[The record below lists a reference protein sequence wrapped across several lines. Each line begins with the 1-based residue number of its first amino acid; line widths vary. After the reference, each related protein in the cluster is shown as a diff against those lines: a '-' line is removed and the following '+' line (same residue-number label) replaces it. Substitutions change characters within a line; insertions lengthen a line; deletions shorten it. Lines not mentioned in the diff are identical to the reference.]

1 MIQFKKG
8 MEENYMN
15 VIQLKED
22 KFREAL
28 RLSEYAF
35 QYKVDEERLQQQL
48 TKMKESHEIYGI
60 MEGKDLAAKLHLIP
74 FHIYIGKE
82 KFKMG
87 GVAGVATYPEY
98 RRSGYVKELLQHS
111 LQTMK
116 KDGFTVSMLHPFAVT
131 FYRKYGWELCA
142 NLLVC
147 HLTKSDL
154 VMKKQVNG
162 TVKRFNKENHPE
174 EVEKLYETFAER
186 FSGML
191 VRNEKWWLQAV
202 YEDLT
207 LAIYYDENKTA
218 AGYMLYKIEKSKMTV
233 EEFVPLHNEA
243 RNGLWNFICQH
254 DSMIKE
260 LEMTVSENEQL
271 LYTLQEPRVKT
282 EIKPYF
288 MGRIVDV
295 EQFLKQYELNWNNV
309 QQELILHITDSFA
322 PWNNVSVR
330 LANYEITI
338 IEELMD
344 KGIKLD
350 INALS
355 TILLGYKRPLEL
367 NELELISGSEEE
379 IRAFENVVP
388 VRKSFIYDFF

>member
-1 MIQFKKG
+1 
-8 MEENYMN
+8 MN
-15 VIQLKED
+15 VIRLTED

-35 QYKVDEERLQQQL
+35 QYKVEEDRLQQQL
-48 TKMKESHEIYGI
+48 TRMKESHEVYGI
-60 MEGKDLAAKLHLIP
+60 MEGNDLAAKLHLIP

-82 KFKMG
+82 TFKMG

-116 KDGFTVSMLHPFAVT
+116 KDGYTVSMLHPFAVA

-147 HLTKSDL
+147 HMTKSDL

-162 TVKRFNKENHPE
+162 TVKRFNKENHSE

-202 YEDLT
+202 YDDLT

-295 EQFLKQYELNWNNV
+295 EQFLKQYELNWNNI
-309 QQELILHITDSFA
+309 QQEIILHITDSFA

-338 IEELMD
+338 VEETTE

-355 TILLGYKRPLEL
+355 AIMLGYKRPLEL
-367 NELELISGSEEE
+367 NELELINGSEEE
-379 IRAFENVVP
+379 IRAFEKIVP
-388 VRKSFIYDFF
+388 VREAFIYDFF

>member
-1 MIQFKKG
+1 
-8 MEENYMN
+8 MN

-60 MEGKDLAAKLHLIP
+60 MEGEDLAAKLHLIP

-218 AGYMLYKIEKSKMTV
+218 AGYMLYKIENYKMTV
-233 EEFVPLHNEA
+233 DEFVPLHNEA

-309 QQELILHITDSFA
+309 QQEVILHITDSFA

-330 LANYEITI
+330 LANYEIAI
-338 IEELMD
+338 IEEPMD
-344 KGIKLD
+344 KGINLD

>member
-1 MIQFKKG
+1 
-8 MEENYMN
+8 MEEKYMN
-15 VIQLKED
+15 VIRLKED

-60 MEGKDLAAKLHLIP
+60 MEGEDLAAKLHVIP

-98 RRSGYVKELLQHS
+98 RRSGYVKELLLHS

-116 KDGFTVSMLHPFAVT
+116 KDGYTVSMLHPFAVS

-147 HLTKSDL
+147 QMTKSDL
-154 VMKKQVNG
+154 VMKKQVKG
-162 TVKRFNKENHPE
+162 IVKRFDKENHSE
-174 EVEKLYETFAER
+174 EVEKIYEVFAER

-191 VRNEKWWLQAV
+191 VRDKKWWLQAV
-202 YEDLT
+202 YDDLT
-207 LAIYYDENKTA
+207 LAIYYDKNKTA
-218 AGYMLYKIEKSKMTV
+218 AGYMLYKIENNKMTV

-260 LEMTVSENEQL
+260 LEMTISENEPL
-271 LYTLQEPRVKT
+271 LYTLQEPRVKA

-295 EQFLKQYELNWNNV
+295 EQFLKQCELNWNNV
-309 QQELILHITDSFA
+309 QQEVILHITDSFA

-330 LANYEITI
+330 LANREITI
-338 IEELMD
+338 MKEETID

-355 TILLGYKRPLEL
+355 TIMFGYKRPLEL
-367 NELELISGSEEE
+367 NELEFITGSEEE
-379 IRAFENVVP
+379 IQAFENIVP
-388 VRKSFIYDFF
+388 VRKAFIYDFF

>member
-1 MIQFKKG
+1 
-8 MEENYMN
+8 MN
-15 VIQLKED
+15 VIRLKED

-35 QYKVDEERLQQQL
+35 QYKVEEERMQQQL
-48 TKMKESHEIYGI
+48 TRMKESHEVYGI
-60 MEGKDLAAKLHLIP
+60 MEGNDLAAKLHLIP

-116 KDGFTVSMLHPFAVT
+116 KDGYTVSMLHPFAVS

-147 HLTKSDL
+147 HMTKSDL
-154 VMKKQVNG
+154 VMKKQVIG
-162 TVKRFNKENHPE
+162 TVKRFNKENHSE

-202 YEDLT
+202 YDDLT
-207 LAIYYDENKTA
+207 LAIYYDKNQTA
-218 AGYMLYKIEKSKMTV
+218 AGYMLYKIENYKMTV
-233 EEFVPLHNEA
+233 DEFVPLHNEA
-243 RNGLWNFICQH
+243 RKGLWNFICQH

-309 QQELILHITDSFA
+309 QQEVILHITDSFA
-322 PWNNVSVR
+322 QWNNITVR
-330 LANYEITI
+330 IANHEITI
-338 IEELMD
+338 IEEPID

-355 TILLGYKRPLEL
+355 TILFGYKRPLEL

-388 VRKSFIYDFF
+388 VRKPFIYDFF

>member
-1 MIQFKKG
+1 
-8 MEENYMN
+8 MN

-60 MEGKDLAAKLHLIP
+60 MEGEDLAAKLHLIP

-111 LQTMK
+111 LQIMK
-116 KDGFTVSMLHPFAVT
+116 KDGYTVSMLHPFAVS

-142 NLLVC
+142 NLVIC
-147 HLTKSDL
+147 HMTKSDL

-162 TVKRFNKENHPE
+162 TVKRFNKEKHPE
-174 EVEKLYETFAER
+174 EVEKLYEVFAER

-191 VRNEKWWLQAV
+191 VREKNWWLQAV
-202 YEDLT
+202 YDDLT
-207 LAIYYDENKTA
+207 LAIYYDENKKA
-218 AGYMLYKIEKSKMTV
+218 AGYMLYKIENYKMTV

-260 LEMTVSENEQL
+260 LEMTVSENEPL
-271 LYTLQEPRVKT
+271 LYSLQEPRVKT

-309 QQELILHITDSFA
+309 QQEVILHITDAFA
-322 PWNNVSVR
+322 PWNNVTVR
-330 LANYEITI
+330 LANHEITI
-338 IEELMD
+338 VEETTE

-355 TILLGYKRPLEL
+355 AIMFGYKRPLEL
-367 NELELISGSEEE
+367 NELELISGSDEA
-379 IRAFENVVP
+379 IRSIENLVP
-388 VRKSFIYDFF
+388 MRKPFIYDFF

>member
-1 MIQFKKG
+1 
-8 MEENYMN
+8 MN
-15 VIQLKED
+15 VIRLKED

-35 QYKVDEERLQQQL
+35 QYKVEEERMQQQL
-48 TKMKESHEIYGI
+48 TKMKESHEVYGI
-60 MEGKDLAAKLHLIP
+60 MEGEDLAAKLHLIP

-116 KDGFTVSMLHPFAVT
+116 KDGYTVSMLHPFAVT

-202 YEDLT
+202 YDDLT

-260 LEMTVSENEQL
+260 LEMTVNENEPL

-309 QQELILHITDSFA
+309 QQEVILHITDSFA
-322 PWNNVSVR
+322 QWNNITVR
-330 LANYEITI
+330 LANHEITI
-338 IEELMD
+338 IEEPMD

-355 TILLGYKRPLEL
+355 TILFGYRRPLEL

-388 VRKSFIYDFF
+388 VRKPFIYDFF

>member
-1 MIQFKKG
+1 
-8 MEENYMN
+8 MN
-15 VIQLKED
+15 VIRLKED

-35 QYKVDEERLQQQL
+35 QYKVEEDRLQQQI
-48 TKMKESHEIYGI
+48 TKMKESHEVYGI
-60 MEGKDLAAKLHLIP
+60 MEGNDLAAKLHLIP

-116 KDGFTVSMLHPFAVT
+116 KDGYTVSMLHPFAVA

-147 HLTKSDL
+147 HMTKSDL
-154 VMKKQVNG
+154 VMKKQVIG
-162 TVKRFNKENHPE
+162 TVKRFNKENHSE

-202 YEDLT
+202 YDDLT

-254 DSMIKE
+254 DSMIKD
-260 LEMTVSENEQL
+260 LEMTVSENEPL

-309 QQELILHITDSFA
+309 QQEVILHITDSFA
-322 PWNNVSVR
+322 QWNNITVR
-330 LANYEITI
+330 IANHEITI
-338 IEELMD
+338 IEEPID

-350 INALS
+350 VNALS
-355 TILLGYKRPLEL
+355 TILFGYRRPLEL

-388 VRKSFIYDFF
+388 VRKPFIYDFF

>member
-1 MIQFKKG
+1 
-8 MEENYMN
+8 MN

-60 MEGKDLAAKLHLIP
+60 MEGEDLAAKLHLIP

-98 RRSGYVKELLQHS
+98 RRSGYVKELLQDS

-116 KDGFTVSMLHPFAVT
+116 KDGYTVSMLHPFAVS

-142 NLLVC
+142 NLVTC
-147 HLTKSDL
+147 HMTKSDL
-154 VMKKQVNG
+154 VMEKQVNG

-174 EVEKLYETFAER
+174 EVEKLYEVFAER

-191 VRNEKWWLQAV
+191 VREKNWWLQAV
-202 YEDLT
+202 YDDLT
-207 LAIYYDENKTA
+207 LAIYYDENKKA
-218 AGYMLYKIEKSKMTV
+218 AGYMLYKIENYKMTV

-260 LEMTVSENEQL
+260 LEMTVSENEPL
-271 LYTLQEPRVKT
+271 LYSLQEPRVKT

-309 QQELILHITDSFA
+309 QQEVILHITDAFA
-322 PWNNVSVR
+322 PWNNVTVR
-330 LANYEITI
+330 LANHEITI
-338 IEELMD
+338 VEETTE

-355 TILLGYKRPLEL
+355 AIMFGYKRPLEL
-367 NELELISGSEEE
+367 NELELISGSDEA
-379 IRAFENVVP
+379 IRSIENLVP
-388 VRKSFIYDFF
+388 VRKPFIYDFF

>member
-1 MIQFKKG
+1 
-8 MEENYMN
+8 MN

-22 KFREAL
+22 RFREAL

-35 QYKVDEERLQQQL
+35 QYKVDGERLQQQL

-60 MEGKDLAAKLHLIP
+60 MEGEDVAAKLHLIP
-74 FHIYIGKE
+74 FYIYIGKE

-116 KDGFTVSMLHPFAVT
+116 KDGYTVSMLHPFAVA

-142 NLLVC
+142 DLLVC
-147 HLTKSDL
+147 HMTKSDL

-174 EVEKLYETFAER
+174 EVEKIYETFAAR

-191 VRNEKWWLQAV
+191 VRDEKWWLQAV
-202 YEDLT
+202 YHDLT
-207 LAIYYDENKTA
+207 LAIYYDENKKA
-218 AGYMLYKIEKSKMTV
+218 AGYMLYKIENYKMTV
-233 EEFVPLHNEA
+233 EEFIPLHNEA

-260 LEMTVSENEQL
+260 LEMTVSENEPL
-271 LYTLQEPRVKT
+271 LYTLQEPRVKA

-309 QQELILHITDSFA
+309 QQEVILHITDSFA
-322 PWNNVSVR
+322 PWNNVTVR
-330 LANYEITI
+330 LANHEITI
-338 IEELMD
+338 IEEIKD
-344 KGIKLD
+344 KGIRLD

-355 TILLGYKRPLEL
+355 TIMFGYKRPLQL
-367 NELELISGSEEE
+367 NELGLISGSEEE
-379 IRAFENVVP
+379 IRAFENIVP
-388 VRKSFIYDFF
+388 VRKAFIYDFF

>member
-1 MIQFKKG
+1 
-8 MEENYMN
+8 MN

-60 MEGKDLAAKLHLIP
+60 MEGEDLAAKLHLIP

-116 KDGFTVSMLHPFAVT
+116 KDGYTVSMLHPFAVS

-142 NLLVC
+142 NLVTC
-147 HLTKSDL
+147 HMIKSDL

-174 EVEKLYETFAER
+174 EVEKLYEVFAER

-191 VRNEKWWLQAV
+191 VREKNWWLQAV
-202 YEDLT
+202 YDDLT
-207 LAIYYDENKTA
+207 LAIYYDENKRA
-218 AGYMLYKIEKSKMTV
+218 AGYMLYKIENYKMTV

-260 LEMTVSENEQL
+260 LEMTVSENEPL
-271 LYTLQEPRVKT
+271 LYSLQEPRVKT

-309 QQELILHITDSFA
+309 QQEVILHITDAFA
-322 PWNNVSVR
+322 PWNNVAVR
-330 LANYEITI
+330 LANHEITI
-338 IEELMD
+338 VEETTE

-350 INALS
+350 ITALS
-355 TILLGYKRPLEL
+355 AIMLGYKRPLEL
-367 NELELISGSEEE
+367 NELELISGSDEA
-379 IRAFENVVP
+379 IRSFENLVP
-388 VRKSFIYDFF
+388 VRKPFIYDFF

>member
-1 MIQFKKG
+1 
-8 MEENYMN
+8 MN
-15 VIQLKED
+15 VIRLKED

-35 QYKVDEERLQQQL
+35 QYKVDEDRLQQQL
-48 TKMKESHEIYGI
+48 TKMKESHEVYGI
-60 MEGKDLAAKLHLIP
+60 MEGENLAAKLHLIP

-116 KDGFTVSMLHPFAVT
+116 KDGYTVSMLHPFAVS

-147 HLTKSDL
+147 HMTKSDL

-162 TVKRFNKENHPE
+162 TVKRFNKENHQE

-202 YEDLT
+202 YDDLT

-218 AGYMLYKIEKSKMTV
+218 AGYMLYKIENYKMTV

-254 DSMIKE
+254 DSMIKD
-260 LEMTVSENEQL
+260 LEMTVSENEPF
-271 LYTLQEPRVKT
+271 LYTLQEPRVKA

-288 MGRIVDV
+288 MRRIVDV

-309 QQELILHITDSFA
+309 QQEVILHITDSFA
-322 PWNNVSVR
+322 QWNNITVR
-330 LANYEITI
+330 LANHEITI
-338 IEELMD
+338 IEEPID

-355 TILLGYKRPLEL
+355 TILFGYKRPLEL

-388 VRKSFIYDFF
+388 VRKPFIYDFF

>member
-1 MIQFKKG
+1 
-8 MEENYMN
+8 MN
-15 VIQLKED
+15 VIQLQED

-35 QYKVDEERLQQQL
+35 QYKVNEERLQQQL

-60 MEGKDLAAKLHLIP
+60 MEGEDLAAKLHLIP
-74 FHIYIGKE
+74 FHIYIGTE
-82 KFKMG
+82 TFKMG

-116 KDGFTVSMLHPFAVT
+116 KDGYTVSMLHPFAVS

-147 HLTKSDL
+147 HMTKSDL
-154 VMKKQVNG
+154 VLKKQVNG

-191 VRNEKWWLQAV
+191 VREKNWWLQAV
-202 YEDLT
+202 YDDLT
-207 LAIYYDENKTA
+207 LAIYYDENKKA
-218 AGYMLYKIEKSKMTV
+218 AGYMLYKIENYKMTV

-260 LEMTVSENEQL
+260 LEMTVSENEPL

-288 MGRIVDV
+288 MGRIVNM
-295 EQFLKQYELNWNNV
+295 EKFLKQYELNWNNV
-309 QQELILHITDSFA
+309 QQEVILHITDSFA
-322 PWNNVSVR
+322 QWNNITVR

-338 IEELMD
+338 VEETTE

-355 TILLGYKRPLEL
+355 TIMFGYKRPLEL
-367 NELELISGSEEE
+367 YELELISGGEEA
-379 IRAFENVVP
+379 IRSFENLVP
-388 VRKSFIYDFF
+388 VRKPFIYDFF

>member
-1 MIQFKKG
+1 
-8 MEENYMN
+8 MN
-15 VIQLKED
+15 VIRLKED

-35 QYKVDEERLQQQL
+35 QYKVDEDRLQQQL
-48 TKMKESHEIYGI
+48 TKIKESHEVYGI
-60 MEGKDLAAKLHLIP
+60 MEGEDLAAKLHLIP

-116 KDGFTVSMLHPFAVT
+116 KDGYTVSMLHPFAVA

-142 NLLVC
+142 DLLVC
-147 HLTKSDL
+147 HMTKSDL

-191 VRNEKWWLQAV
+191 VRNEKWWLQSV
-202 YEDLT
+202 YDDLT

-260 LEMTVSENEQL
+260 LEMTVNENEPL

-309 QQELILHITDSFA
+309 QQEVILHITDSFA

-338 IEELMD
+338 IEEPMD

-355 TILLGYKRPLEL
+355 TILFGYKRPLEI
-367 NELELISGSEEE
+367 NKLELISGSEEE
-379 IRAFENVVP
+379 IQAFEDIVP
-388 VRKSFIYDFF
+388 VRKAFIYDFF

>member
-1 MIQFKKG
+1 

-15 VIQLKED
+15 VIQLQED

-35 QYKVDEERLQQQL
+35 QYKVNEERLQQQI
-48 TKMKESHEIYGI
+48 TRMKESHEIYGI
-60 MEGKDLAAKLHLIP
+60 MEGEDLAAKLHLIP

-82 KFKMG
+82 TFKMG

-116 KDGFTVSMLHPFAVT
+116 KDGYTVSMLHPFSVS

-142 NLLVC
+142 DLLVC
-147 HLTKSDL
+147 HMTKSDL

-186 FSGML
+186 VSGML
-191 VRNEKWWLQAV
+191 VREKNWWLQVV
-202 YEDLT
+202 YDDLE

-218 AGYMLYKIEKSKMTV
+218 AGYMLYKIENYKMTV

-260 LEMTVSENEQL
+260 LEMTVSENEPL

-282 EIKPYF
+282 EVKPYF

-295 EQFLKQYELNWNNV
+295 EQFLKQYEFNWNDV
-309 QQELILHITDSFA
+309 QQEVILHITDSFA
-322 PWNNVSVR
+322 PWNNVVVR
-330 LANYEITI
+330 LANHELTI
-338 IEELMD
+338 VEEATE

-355 TILLGYKRPLEL
+355 TIMFGYKRPLEL
-367 NELELISGSEEE
+367 NELELISGSEEAM
-379 IRAFENVVP
+379 RSFENLVP
-388 VRKSFIYDFF
+388 VRKPFIYDFF

>member
-1 MIQFKKG
+1 
-8 MEENYMN
+8 MN

-48 TKMKESHEIYGI
+48 TKMKESHKIYGI
-60 MEGKDLAAKLHLIP
+60 MEGEDLAAKLHLIP

-98 RRSGYVKELLQHS
+98 RRSGYVKELLQYS

-116 KDGFTVSMLHPFAVT
+116 KDGYTVSMLHPFAVS

-142 NLLVC
+142 NLVTC
-147 HLTKSDL
+147 HMTKSDL

-174 EVEKLYETFAER
+174 EVEKLYEVFAER

-191 VRNEKWWLQAV
+191 VREKNWWLQAV
-202 YEDLT
+202 YDDLT
-207 LAIYYDENKTA
+207 LAIYYDENKKA
-218 AGYMLYKIEKSKMTV
+218 AGYMLYKIENYKMTV

-260 LEMTVSENEQL
+260 LEMTVSENEPL
-271 LYTLQEPRVKT
+271 LYSLQEPRVKT

-288 MGRIVDV
+288 MGRIIDV
-295 EQFLKQYELNWNNV
+295 EQFLKQYKLSWNNV
-309 QQELILHITDSFA
+309 QQQIILHITDAFA
-322 PWNNVSVR
+322 PWNNVAVR
-330 LANYEITI
+330 LANHEITI
-338 IEELMD
+338 VEETTE

-350 INALS
+350 ITALS
-355 TILLGYKRPLEL
+355 AIMLGYKRPLEL
-367 NELELISGSEEE
+367 NELELISGSDEA
-379 IRAFENVVP
+379 IRSFENLVP
-388 VRKSFIYDFF
+388 VRKPFIYDFF

>member
-1 MIQFKKG
+1 
-8 MEENYMN
+8 MN
-15 VIQLKED
+15 VIRLKED

-35 QYKVDEERLQQQL
+35 QYKVDEDRLQQQI
-48 TKMKESHEIYGI
+48 TKMKESHEVYGI
-60 MEGKDLAAKLHLIP
+60 MEGENLAAKLHLIP

-116 KDGFTVSMLHPFAVT
+116 KDGYTVSMLHPFAVS

-147 HLTKSDL
+147 HMTKSDL

-162 TVKRFNKENHPE
+162 TVKRFNKESHPE

-202 YEDLT
+202 YDDLT

-254 DSMIKE
+254 DSMIKD
-260 LEMTVSENEQL
+260 LEMTVSENEPF

-309 QQELILHITDSFA
+309 QQEVILHITDSFA
-322 PWNNVSVR
+322 QWNNITVR
-330 LANYEITI
+330 LANHEITI
-338 IEELMD
+338 IEEPID

-355 TILLGYKRPLEL
+355 TILFGYKRPLEL

-388 VRKSFIYDFF
+388 VRKPFIYDFF

>member
-1 MIQFKKG
+1 
-8 MEENYMN
+8 MN
-15 VIQLKED
+15 VMQLKED

-60 MEGKDLAAKLHLIP
+60 MEGEDLAAKLHLIP

-111 LQTMK
+111 LQIMK
-116 KDGFTVSMLHPFAVT
+116 KDGYTVSMLHPFAVS

-142 NLLVC
+142 NLVTC
-147 HLTKSDL
+147 HMTKSDL

-174 EVEKLYETFAER
+174 EVEKLYEVFAER

-191 VRNEKWWLQAV
+191 VREKNWWLQAV
-202 YEDLT
+202 YDDLT
-207 LAIYYDENKTA
+207 LAIYYDENKKA
-218 AGYMLYKIEKSKMTV
+218 AGYMLYKIENYKMTV

-260 LEMTVSENEQL
+260 LEMTVSENEPL
-271 LYTLQEPRVKT
+271 LYSLQEPRVKT

-295 EQFLKQYELNWNNV
+295 EQFLKQYELSWNNV
-309 QQELILHITDSFA
+309 QQEVILHITDAFA
-322 PWNNVSVR
+322 PWNNVTVR
-330 LANYEITI
+330 LANHEITI
-338 IEELMD
+338 VEETTE

-355 TILLGYKRPLEL
+355 AIMFGYKRPLEL
-367 NELELISGSEEE
+367 NELELISGSNEA
-379 IRAFENVVP
+379 IRSIENLVP
-388 VRKSFIYDFF
+388 VRKPFIYDFF

>member
-1 MIQFKKG
+1 
-8 MEENYMN
+8 MEERYMN
-15 VIQLKED
+15 VIRLKED

-35 QYKVDEERLQQQL
+35 QYKVDEDRLQQQL
-48 TKMKESHEIYGI
+48 TKMKESHEVYGI
-60 MEGKDLAAKLHLIP
+60 MEGENFAAKLHLIP

-116 KDGFTVSMLHPFAVT
+116 KDGYTVSMLHPFAVS

-147 HLTKSDL
+147 HMTKSDL

-202 YEDLT
+202 YDDLT
-207 LAIYYDENKTA
+207 LAIYYDKNQTA
-218 AGYMLYKIEKSKMTV
+218 AGYMLYKIENYKMTV
-233 EEFVPLHNEA
+233 DEFVPLHNEA

-254 DSMIKE
+254 DSMIKD
-260 LEMTVSENEQL
+260 LEMTVSENEPL

-295 EQFLKQYELNWNNV
+295 EQFLKQYGLNWNNV
-309 QQELILHITDSFA
+309 QQEVILHITDSFA
-322 PWNNVSVR
+322 QWNNITVR
-330 LANYEITI
+330 LANHEITI
-338 IEELMD
+338 IEEPMD

-355 TILLGYKRPLEL
+355 TILFGYRRPLEL

-379 IRAFENVVP
+379 IRVFENVVP
-388 VRKSFIYDFF
+388 VRKPFIYDFF

>member
-1 MIQFKKG
+1 

-15 VIQLKED
+15 VIQLQED

-35 QYKVDEERLQQQL
+35 QYKVNEEQLQQQI
-48 TKMKESHEIYGI
+48 TRMKESHEIYGI
-60 MEGKDLAAKLHLIP
+60 MEGEDLAAKLHLIP

-82 KFKMG
+82 TFKMG

-116 KDGFTVSMLHPFAVT
+116 KDGYTVSMLHPFSVS

-142 NLLVC
+142 DLLVC
-147 HLTKSDL
+147 HMTKSDL

-186 FSGML
+186 VSGML
-191 VRNEKWWLQAV
+191 VREKNWWLQVV
-202 YEDLT
+202 YDDLA

-218 AGYMLYKIEKSKMTV
+218 AGYMLYKIENYKMTV

-260 LEMTVSENEQL
+260 LEMTVSENEPL

-282 EIKPYF
+282 EVKPYF

-295 EQFLKQYELNWNNV
+295 EQFLKQYEFNWNDV
-309 QQELILHITDSFA
+309 QQEVILHITDSFA
-322 PWNNVSVR
+322 PWNNVVVR
-330 LANYEITI
+330 LANHELTI
-338 IEELMD
+338 VEEATE

-355 TILLGYKRPLEL
+355 TIMFGYKRPLEL
-367 NELELISGSEEE
+367 NELELISGSEEAM
-379 IRAFENVVP
+379 RSFENLVP
-388 VRKSFIYDFF
+388 VRKPFIYDFF

>member
-1 MIQFKKG
+1 
-8 MEENYMN
+8 MN
-15 VIQLKED
+15 VIRLKED

-35 QYKVDEERLQQQL
+35 QYKVEEERMQQQL
-48 TKMKESHEIYGI
+48 TRMKESHEVYGI
-60 MEGKDLAAKLHLIP
+60 MEGNDLAAKLHLIP

-116 KDGFTVSMLHPFAVT
+116 KDGYTVSMLHPFAVA

-147 HLTKSDL
+147 HMTKSDL
-154 VMKKQVNG
+154 VMKKQVIG
-162 TVKRFNKENHPE
+162 TVKRFNKENHSE

-202 YEDLT
+202 YDDLT

-309 QQELILHITDSFA
+309 QQEVILHITDSFA

-338 IEELMD
+338 IEEPMD

-367 NELELISGSEEE
+367 NELEVISGSEEE
-379 IRAFENVVP
+379 IRAFEKIVP
-388 VRKSFIYDFF
+388 VRDAFIYDFF

>member
-1 MIQFKKG
+1 
-8 MEENYMN
+8 MN
-15 VIQLKED
+15 VIQLQED

-35 QYKVDEERLQQQL
+35 QYKVNEERLQQQI
-48 TKMKESHEIYGI
+48 TRMKESHEIYGI
-60 MEGKDLAAKLHLIP
+60 MEGEDLAAKLHLIP

-82 KFKMG
+82 TFKMG

-116 KDGFTVSMLHPFAVT
+116 KDGYTVSMLHPFSVS

-142 NLLVC
+142 DLLVC
-147 HLTKSDL
+147 HMTKSDL

-186 FSGML
+186 VSGML
-191 VRNEKWWLQAV
+191 VREKNWWLQVV
-202 YEDLT
+202 YDDLA

-218 AGYMLYKIEKSKMTV
+218 AGYMLYKIENYKMTV

-243 RNGLWNFICQH
+243 RNGLWHFICQH

-260 LEMTVSENEQL
+260 LEMTVSENEPL

-282 EIKPYF
+282 EVKPYF

-295 EQFLKQYELNWNNV
+295 EQFLKQYEFNWNDV
-309 QQELILHITDSFA
+309 QQEVILHITDSFA
-322 PWNNVSVR
+322 PWNNVVVR
-330 LANYEITI
+330 LANHELTI
-338 IEELMD
+338 VEEATE

-355 TILLGYKRPLEL
+355 TIMFGYKRPLEL
-367 NELELISGSEEE
+367 NELELISGSEEAM
-379 IRAFENVVP
+379 RSFENLVP

>member
-1 MIQFKKG
+1 
-8 MEENYMN
+8 MN

-48 TKMKESHEIYGI
+48 TKMKESHKIYGI
-60 MEGKDLAAKLHLIP
+60 MEGEDLAAKLHLIP

-98 RRSGYVKELLQHS
+98 RRSGYVKELLQYS

-116 KDGFTVSMLHPFAVT
+116 KDGYTVSMLHPFAVS

-142 NLLVC
+142 NLVTC
-147 HLTKSDL
+147 HMTKSDL

-162 TVKRFNKENHPE
+162 TVKRFNKENHPK
-174 EVEKLYETFAER
+174 EVEKLYEVFAER

-191 VRNEKWWLQAV
+191 VREKNWWLQAV
-202 YEDLT
+202 YDDLT
-207 LAIYYDENKTA
+207 LAIYYDENKKA
-218 AGYMLYKIEKSKMTV
+218 AGYMLYKIENYKMTV

-260 LEMTVSENEQL
+260 LEMTVSENEPL
-271 LYTLQEPRVKT
+271 LYSLQEPRVKT

-295 EQFLKQYELNWNNV
+295 EQFLKQYELSWNNV
-309 QQELILHITDSFA
+309 QQEVILHITDAFA

-330 LANYEITI
+330 LANHEITI
-338 IEELMD
+338 MKEETID

-355 TILLGYKRPLEL
+355 TIMFGYKRPLEL
-367 NELELISGSEEE
+367 NELEFISGSEEE
-379 IRAFENVVP
+379 IQAFENIVP
-388 VRKSFIYDFF
+388 VRKAFIYDFF

>member
-1 MIQFKKG
+1 
-8 MEENYMN
+8 MN
-15 VIQLKED
+15 VIRLKED
-22 KFREAL
+22 KFKEAL
-28 RLSEYAF
+28 CLSEYAF
-35 QYKVDEERLQQQL
+35 QYKVEEERLQQQL

-60 MEGKDLAAKLHLIP
+60 IEGEDLAAKLHLIP

-116 KDGFTVSMLHPFAVT
+116 KDGYTVSMLHPFAVS

-147 HLTKSDL
+147 QMTKSDL

-162 TVKRFNKENHPE
+162 TVKRFNKENHSE
-174 EVEKLYETFAER
+174 EVEKLYETFAKR

-191 VRNEKWWLQAV
+191 VRDEKWWLQAV
-202 YEDLT
+202 YDDLT
-207 LAIYYDENKTA
+207 LAIYYDENKRA
-218 AGYMLYKIEKSKMTV
+218 AGYMLYKIENSKMTV

-260 LEMTVSENEQL
+260 LEMTISENEPL
-271 LYTLQEPRVKT
+271 LYTLQEPRVKA

-309 QQELILHITDSFA
+309 QQEVILHITDSFA

-330 LANYEITI
+330 LANHEITI
-338 IEELMD
+338 MKEETID

-355 TILLGYKRPLEL
+355 TIMFGYKRPLEL
-367 NELELISGSEEE
+367 NELEFITGSEEE
-379 IRAFENVVP
+379 IQAFENIVP
-388 VRKSFIYDFF
+388 AHKAFIYDFF

>member
-1 MIQFKKG
+1 

-48 TKMKESHEIYGI
+48 TKMKESHEVYGI
-60 MEGKDLAAKLHLIP
+60 MEGEDLAAKLHLIP

-174 EVEKLYETFAER
+174 EVEKLYETFAEH

-207 LAIYYDENKTA
+207 LAIYYDENKSA
-218 AGYMLYKIEKSKMTV
+218 AGYMLYKIESYKMTV
-233 EEFVPLHNEA
+233 DEFVPLHNEA

-309 QQELILHITDSFA
+309 QQEVILHITDSFA

-330 LANYEITI
+330 LANYEIAI
-338 IEELMD
+338 IEEPMD

-388 VRKSFIYDFF
+388 VRKPFIYDFF

>member
-1 MIQFKKG
+1 
-8 MEENYMN
+8 MN

-60 MEGKDLAAKLHLIP
+60 MEGEDLAAKLHLIP

-116 KDGFTVSMLHPFAVT
+116 KDGYTVSMLHPFAVS

-142 NLLVC
+142 NLVTC
-147 HLTKSDL
+147 HMIKSDL

-174 EVEKLYETFAER
+174 EVEKLYEVFAER

-191 VRNEKWWLQAV
+191 VREKNWWLQAV
-202 YEDLT
+202 YDDLT
-207 LAIYYDENKTA
+207 LAIYYDENKRA
-218 AGYMLYKIEKSKMTV
+218 AGYMLYKIENYKMTV

-260 LEMTVSENEQL
+260 LEMTVSENEPL
-271 LYTLQEPRVKT
+271 LYSLQEPRVKT

-295 EQFLKQYELNWNNV
+295 EQFLKQYELSWNNV
-309 QQELILHITDSFA
+309 QQEVILHITDAFA
-322 PWNNVSVR
+322 PWNNVTVR
-330 LANYEITI
+330 LANHEITI
-338 IEELMD
+338 VEETME

-355 TILLGYKRPLEL
+355 AIMFGYKRPLEL
-367 NELELISGSEEE
+367 NELELISGSDEA
-379 IRAFENVVP
+379 IRSIENLVP
-388 VRKSFIYDFF
+388 VRKPFIYDFF

>member
-1 MIQFKKG
+1 
-8 MEENYMN
+8 MN
-15 VIQLKED
+15 VIRLKED

-35 QYKVDEERLQQQL
+35 QYKVDEDRLQQQI
-48 TKMKESHEIYGI
+48 TKMKESHEVYGI
-60 MEGKDLAAKLHLIP
+60 MEGENLAAKLHLIP

-116 KDGFTVSMLHPFAVT
+116 KDGYTVSMLHPFAVS

-147 HLTKSDL
+147 HMTKSDL

-162 TVKRFNKENHPE
+162 TVKRFNKESHPE

-202 YEDLT
+202 YDDLT
-207 LAIYYDENKTA
+207 LAIYYDENQTA
-218 AGYMLYKIEKSKMTV
+218 AGYMLYKIENYKMIV

-243 RNGLWNFICQH
+243 RNGLWNFNCQH
-254 DSMIKE
+254 DSMIKD
-260 LEMTVSENEQL
+260 LEMTVSENEPL

-309 QQELILHITDSFA
+309 QQEVILHITDSFA
-322 PWNNVSVR
+322 QWNNITVR
-330 LANYEITI
+330 IANHEITI
-338 IEELMD
+338 IEEPID

-355 TILLGYKRPLEL
+355 TILFGYRRPLEL

-388 VRKSFIYDFF
+388 VRKPFIYDFF

>member
-1 MIQFKKG
+1 
-8 MEENYMN
+8 MN
-15 VIQLKED
+15 VIRLTED

-35 QYKVDEERLQQQL
+35 QYKIEEDRLQQQL
-48 TKMKESHEIYGI
+48 TRMKESHEVYGI
-60 MEGKDLAAKLHLIP
+60 MEGNDLAAKLHLIP

-116 KDGFTVSMLHPFAVT
+116 KDGYTVSMLHPFAVA

-147 HLTKSDL
+147 HMTKSDL

-162 TVKRFNKENHPE
+162 TVKRFNKENHSE

-202 YEDLT
+202 YDDLT

-295 EQFLKQYELNWNNV
+295 EQFLKQYELNWNNI
-309 QQELILHITDSFA
+309 QQEIILHITDSFA

-338 IEELMD
+338 IEEPMD

-367 NELELISGSEEE
+367 NELELINGSEEE
-379 IRAFENVVP
+379 IRAFEKIVP
-388 VRKSFIYDFF
+388 VREAFIYDFF

>member
-1 MIQFKKG
+1 
-8 MEENYMN
+8 MN
-15 VIQLKED
+15 VIRLKED
-22 KFREAL
+22 RFREAL

-60 MEGKDLAAKLHLIP
+60 MEGDDVAAKLHLIP

-87 GVAGVATYPEY
+87 GVAAVATYPEY

-116 KDGFTVSMLHPFAVT
+116 NDGYTVSMLHPFAVS

-142 NLLVC
+142 NRLTC
-147 HLTKSDL
+147 HMTKSDL
-154 VMKKQVNG
+154 VMNKQVKG

-174 EVEKLYETFAER
+174 EVEKIYGTFAER

-191 VRNEKWWLQAV
+191 VREKNWWLQAV
-202 YEDLT
+202 YDDLT
-207 LAIYYDENKTA
+207 LAIYYDENKRA
-218 AGYMLYKIEKSKMTV
+218 AGYMLYKIENYKMTV

-260 LEMTVSENEQL
+260 LEMTVSENEPL
-271 LYTLQEPRVKT
+271 LYSLQEPRVKT

-309 QQELILHITDSFA
+309 QQEVILHITDAFA
-322 PWNNVSVR
+322 PWNNVTVR
-330 LANYEITI
+330 LANHEITI
-338 IEELMD
+338 VEETTE

-355 TILLGYKRPLEL
+355 AIMFGYKRPLEL
-367 NELELISGSEEE
+367 NELELISGSDEA
-379 IRAFENVVP
+379 IRSFENLVP
-388 VRKSFIYDFF
+388 VRKPFIYDFF

>member
-1 MIQFKKG
+1 
-8 MEENYMN
+8 MN
-15 VIQLKED
+15 VIRLRED

-35 QYKVDEERLQQQL
+35 QYKVEEERLQQQL

-60 MEGKDLAAKLHLIP
+60 MEGEDLAAKLHLIP

-82 KFKMG
+82 KYKMG

-116 KDGFTVSMLHPFAVT
+116 KDGYTVSMLHPFAVA

-142 NLLVC
+142 NLLIC
-147 HLTKSDL
+147 HMTKSDL

-162 TVKRFNKENHPE
+162 TVKRFSKENHPE

-191 VRNEKWWLQAV
+191 VRDEKWWLQTV
-202 YEDLT
+202 YDDLT
-207 LAIYYDENKTA
+207 LAIYYDKNKTA
-218 AGYMLYKIEKSKMTV
+218 SGYMLYKVENSKMTV

-260 LEMTVSENEQL
+260 LEMTVSENEPL
-271 LYTLQEPRVKT
+271 LYTLQEPRVKA

-288 MGRIVDV
+288 MSRIVDV
-295 EQFLKQYELNWNNV
+295 EQFFKQYEFNWNDV
-309 QQELILHITDSFA
+309 QQELIFHITDSFA
-322 PWNNVSVR
+322 PWNNVSIR
-330 LANYEITI
+330 LVNHEITI
-338 IEELMD
+338 MKEETID

-355 TILLGYKRPLEL
+355 TIMFGYKRPLQL

-379 IRAFENVVP
+379 IQAFEKIVP
-388 VRKSFIYDFF
+388 VREAFIYDFF

>member
-1 MIQFKKG
+1 
-8 MEENYMN
+8 MN

-111 LQTMK
+111 LQRMK

-207 LAIYYDENKTA
+207 LAIYYDENKSA
-218 AGYMLYKIEKSKMTV
+218 AGYMLYKIENYKMTV
-233 EEFVPLHNEA
+233 DEFVPLHNEA

-309 QQELILHITDSFA
+309 QQEVILHITDSFA

-330 LANYEITI
+330 LANYEIAI
-338 IEELMD
+338 IEEPMD
-344 KGIKLD
+344 KGINLD

>member
-1 MIQFKKG
+1 
-8 MEENYMN
+8 MN
-15 VIQLKED
+15 VIRLKED

-35 QYKVDEERLQQQL
+35 QYKVDEDRLQQQL
-48 TKMKESHEIYGI
+48 TKMKESHEVYGI
-60 MEGKDLAAKLHLIP
+60 MEGENLAAKLHLIP

-116 KDGFTVSMLHPFAVT
+116 KDGYTVSMLHPFAVS

-147 HLTKSDL
+147 HMTKSDL

-162 TVKRFNKENHPE
+162 TVKRFNKENHQE

-202 YEDLT
+202 YDDLT

-254 DSMIKE
+254 DSMIKD
-260 LEMTVSENEQL
+260 LEMTVSENEPL

-309 QQELILHITDSFA
+309 QQEVILHITDSFA
-322 PWNNVSVR
+322 QWNNITVR
-330 LANYEITI
+330 LANHEITI
-338 IEELMD
+338 IEEPID

-355 TILLGYKRPLEL
+355 TILFGYKRPLEL

-388 VRKSFIYDFF
+388 VRKPFIYDFF

>member
-1 MIQFKKG
+1 
-8 MEENYMN
+8 MN
-15 VIQLKED
+15 VIRLKED

-35 QYKVDEERLQQQL
+35 QYKVEEERMQQQL
-48 TKMKESHEIYGI
+48 TKMKESHEVYGI
-60 MEGKDLAAKLHLIP
+60 MEGEDLAAKLHLIP
-74 FHIYIGKE
+74 FHIYIGEE

-116 KDGFTVSMLHPFAVT
+116 KDGYTVSMLHPFAVT

-218 AGYMLYKIEKSKMTV
+218 AGYMLYKIENYKMTV
-233 EEFVPLHNEA
+233 DEFVPLHNEA

-309 QQELILHITDSFA
+309 QQEVILHITDSFA
-322 PWNNVSVR
+322 PWNNITVR
-330 LANYEITI
+330 LANHEITI
-338 IEELMD
+338 VEETTE

-355 TILLGYKRPLEL
+355 AIMLGYKRPLEL
-367 NELELISGSEEE
+367 NELEFISGSDEV
-379 IRAFENVVP
+379 IRSFENLVP
-388 VRKSFIYDFF
+388 VHKPFIYDFF

>member
-1 MIQFKKG
+1 
-8 MEENYMN
+8 MN
-15 VIQLKED
+15 VIRLKED
-22 KFREAL
+22 KFKEAL

-35 QYKVDEERLQQQL
+35 QYKVEEERLQQQL

-60 MEGKDLAAKLHLIP
+60 MEGEDLAAKLHLIP

-98 RRSGYVKELLQHS
+98 RRSGYVKELLRHS

-116 KDGFTVSMLHPFAVT
+116 KDGYTVSMLHPFAVS

-147 HLTKSDL
+147 QMTKSDF

-174 EVEKLYETFAER
+174 EVEKLYETFAQC

-191 VRNEKWWLQAV
+191 VRDEKWWLQAV
-202 YEDLT
+202 YDDLT
-207 LAIYYDENKTA
+207 LAIYYDKNKTA
-218 AGYMLYKIEKSKMTV
+218 AGYMLYKIENSKMTV

-243 RNGLWNFICQH
+243 RNGLWNFIYQH

-260 LEMTVSENEQL
+260 LEMTISENEPL
-271 LYTLQEPRVKT
+271 LYTLQEPRVKA
-282 EIKPYF
+282 EIKTYF

-309 QQELILHITDSFA
+309 QQEVILQITDSFA
-322 PWNNVSVR
+322 PWNNVTVR
-330 LANYEITI
+330 LANHEITI
-338 IEELMD
+338 VEETME

-355 TILLGYKRPLEL
+355 TIMFGYKRPLEL
-367 NELELISGSEEE
+367 NELEFITGSEEE
-379 IRAFENVVP
+379 IQAFENIVP
-388 VRKSFIYDFF
+388 VRKAFIYDFF

>member
-1 MIQFKKG
+1 
-8 MEENYMN
+8 MN

-35 QYKVDEERLQQQL
+35 QYKVEEERMQQQL
-48 TKMKESHEIYGI
+48 TKMKESHEVYCI
-60 MEGKDLAAKLHLIP
+60 MEGEDLAAKLHLIP

-218 AGYMLYKIEKSKMTV
+218 AGYMLYKIENYKMTV
-233 EEFVPLHNEA
+233 DEFVPLHNEA

-309 QQELILHITDSFA
+309 QQEVILHITDSFA

-330 LANYEITI
+330 LANYEIAI
-338 IEELMD
+338 IEEPMD
-344 KGIKLD
+344 KGINLD

>member
-1 MIQFKKG
+1 
-8 MEENYMN
+8 MN

-35 QYKVDEERLQQQL
+35 QYKVDEGRLQQQL

-60 MEGKDLAAKLHLIP
+60 MEGEDLAAKLHLIP

-87 GVAGVATYPEY
+87 GIAGVATYPEY

-116 KDGFTVSMLHPFAVT
+116 KDGYTVSMLHPFAVS

-147 HLTKSDL
+147 HMTKSDL
-154 VMKKQVNG
+154 VMKKQVSG

-191 VRNEKWWLQAV
+191 VREKNWWLQAV
-202 YEDLT
+202 YDDLT

-218 AGYMLYKIEKSKMTV
+218 AGYMLYKIENYKMTV

-260 LEMTVSENEQL
+260 LEMTVSENEPL
-271 LYTLQEPRVKT
+271 LYSLQEPRIKT

-295 EQFLKQYELNWNNV
+295 EQFFKQYDELNWNNV
-309 QQELILHITDSFA
+309 QQEVILHITDAFA
-322 PWNNVSVR
+322 PWNNVTVR
-330 LANYEITI
+330 LANHEITI
-338 IEELMD
+338 VEESTE

-355 TILLGYKRPLEL
+355 AIMFGYKRPLEL
-367 NELELISGSEEE
+367 NELELISGRDEA
-379 IRAFENVVP
+379 IRLFENVVP
-388 VRKSFIYDFF
+388 VRKPFIYDFF